1 MSIFL
6 KYNYITESEDCNR
19 KMKIKKKNQKMCG
32 ENHRIQAKQREFDL
46 KQTNLKVDDHG
57 VQNLEKQI
65 KHEKNRATAS

>member
-1 MSIFL
+1 
-6 KYNYITESEDCNR
+6 
-19 KMKIKKKNQKMCG
+19 MKIKKKNQKMCG